1 MDHLNV
7 GDLLILKADGWLAAN
22 MPTTGD
28 GYSYAGTSLVF
39 YPRLPH
45 QDEDWKPTS
54 ARDFAEWGMTTNGQ
68 DYERRQQLKASLMRS
83 YLENG
88 GFTDAERSIIR
99 RSASLSAFRPAPGTK
114 LAEALGFIG
123 EDQPFKSLI
132 HYKETPKTTNWIFP
146 VSGYDGSF
154 HSLTIIS
161 KGEAIGLLIGK
172 NRKHIRFTGIGAA
185 PFASCEFS
193 VLRKKKFL
201 TAEGRRYADEFIS
214 PDDLF

>member
-1 MDHLNV
+1 MEHLNV
-7 GDLLILKADGWLAAN
+7 GDLLILKADGWLVAN

-28 GYSYAGTSLVF
+28 GYSYAGTALVF

-54 ARDFAEWGMTTNGQ
+54 ARDFAEWGMPTNGQ
-68 DYERRQQLKASLMRS
+68 EHDRFKDYLSK
-83 YLENG
+83 
-88 GFTDAERSIIR
+88 GFTEAQRSIIQ
-99 RSASLSAFRPAPGTK
+99 RSASYSAFRPAPGTE